1 MSKYNYFNVISV
13 TETSFPA
20 TAQVNFTFS
29 TQGICL
35 LNRSL
40 VAVQYSF
47 DGSTVHGDLNPD
59 DASSGI
65 FFDNRYESRIWF
77 RVASGTATVRVEG
90 WGGS

>member
-13 TETSFPA
+13 IETSFPT
-20 TAQVNFTFS
+20 TAQAILNFS

-40 VAVQYSF
+40 VPVQYSF
-47 DGSTVHGDLNPD
+47 DGATVHGDLNPD

-65 FFDNRYESRIWF
+65 FFDNRYESKIWF

-90 WGGS
+90 WGGA